1 MSKESSTWIS
11 DWNPED
17 AKFWESKGKFIA
29 RRNLAWSILAEH
41 LGFSIWLVWSIVA
54 TKLPQAGF
62 HFTTDQL
69 FQLVALPGLV
79 GSLIRFPYTF
89 AVTTFGGRNWTVFSA
104 MVLFIPTI
112 ALAYFVTQPD
122 TPFWLM
128 LVVAATA
135 GLGGGNFAS
144 SMANISFFYPS
155 RLLLHGE
162 DTVLDVLGH
171 VGEIWDGEAAD
182 GKCVSHDFGVLW
194 LRVANWHNDAPGRDA
209 AATAA
214 AKRIGAAGKI

>member
-1 MSKESSTWIS
+1 
-11 DWNPED
+11 
-17 AKFWESKGKFIA
+17 
-29 RRNLAWSILAEH
+29 
-41 LGFSIWLVWSIVA
+41 
-54 TKLPQAGF
+54 
-62 HFTTDQL
+62 
-69 FQLVALPGLV
+69 
-79 GSLIRFPYTF
+79 
-89 AVTTFGGRNWTVFSA
+89 
-104 MVLFIPTI
+104 
-112 ALAYFVTQPD
+112 
-122 TPFWLM
+122 M

-182 GKCVSHDFGVLW
+182 GKYVSYDFGVL
-194 LRVANWHNDAPGRDA
+194 A

-214 AKRIGAAGKI
+214 AKRIGAELRIRCRADLALGF